1 MKRSGGRNRGALW
14 LVAAVLTVGAMAG
27 PVRATEADMALLPV
41 VEPFRCLIC
50 HVEADPTAGS
60 FALNVFG
67 DDFLANGRRWDAA
80 LAVMDS
86 DGDGCSN
93 GVELGDADG
102 DGIADGNVSTLTSNP
117 GEHGDCGELVID
129 SRTWGALKS
138 LFDRR

>member
-1 MKRSGGRNRGALW
+1 MRRSGGLRHGAPWAAAAFAL
-14 LVAAVLTVGAMAG
+14 LAAAVPA
-27 PVRATEADMALLPV
+27 RATEADMAVLPV
-41 VEPFRCLIC
+41 VEPFLCQIC
-50 HVEADPTAGS
+50 HVEENPSGGS

-67 DDFLANGRRWDAA
+67 DDFLANLRSWDAA
-80 LAVMDS
+80 LAAIDS

-102 DGIADGNVSTLTSNP
+102 DGIADGNVQSLTSNP
-117 GEHGDCGELVID
+117 GQRGDCGELVID